1 MKTINSFAFQGVN
14 GAYSEQAGKNVFPDA
29 KSVPCSTFEEMFAC
43 VRDEEADIALVPI
56 ENSQAGR
63 VADTQRL
70 IPDSELNIIGEYFLE
85 VRHNLLVIPGTKIN
99 DIKRIHSH
107 EQGIAQC
114 RNKIIKLN
122 KEMVVAA
129 DTAGSAKKISQLNSK
144 EDAAIASALA
154 AEIYNLEIL
163 ESDFQDSQYNV
174 TRFLIMSKNKSDNE
188 SSESDLLTTLVFV
201 VRSIPASLYKCLG
214 GFASN
219 GINITKLESY
229 IHPQGFDVAQF
240 YIDFEGHPD
249 DKSVKLALEEMKF
262 FCKEIKVLGVYK
274 KSEFRK
280 KYT

>member
-1 MKTINSFAFQGVN
+1 MQTINNFAFQGIN
-14 GAYSEQAGKNVFPDA
+14 GAYSEQAGKNVFPNA
-29 KSVPCSTFEEMFAC
+29 NSVACATFEDMFTC
-43 VRDEEADIALVPI
+43 VRNQQADVALVPI

-70 IPDSELNIIGEYFLE
+70 IPDSDLYIIGEYFLE
-85 VRHNLLVIPGTKIN
+85 VRHNLLVIPGVKKS

-114 RNKIIKLN
+114 RNKIINMN
-122 KEMVVAA
+122 KEMIIAT
-129 DTAGSAKKISQLNSK
+129 DTAGSAKKISELKSK
-144 EDAAIASALA
+144 EDAAIASTLA
-154 AEIYNLEIL
+154 ADIYNLEVL
-163 ESDFQDSQYNV
+163 ENDFQDSKHNV
-174 TRFLIMSKNKSDNE
+174 TRFLLMSKKNNNINV
-188 SSESDLLTTLVFV
+188 SEKNLLTTLVFV

-249 DKSVKLALEEMKF
+249 HASVKLALEEMKF
-262 FCKEIKVLGVYK
+262 FCKEIKILGVYK
-274 KSEFRK
+274 KSKFRK
-280 KYT
+280 K

>member
-1 MKTINSFAFQGVN
+1 MKTNSFAFQGVN
-14 GAYSEQAGKNVFPDA
+14 GAYSEQAGKNVFPNA
-29 KSVPCSTFEEMFAC
+29 SSVPCATFEEMFAC
-43 VRDEEADIALVPI
+43 VRDGQADIALVPI

-70 IPDSELNIIGEYFLE
+70 IPDSDLNIIGEYFLE
-85 VRHNLLVIPGTKIN
+85 VRHNLLVIPGAKIN
-99 DIKRIHSH
+99 DVKRIHSH

-122 KEMVVAA
+122 KEMVIAA
-129 DTAGSAKKISQLNSK
+129 DTAGSAKKISELNKK

-163 ESDFQDSQYNV
+163 EENFQDAEYNV
-174 TRFLIMSKNKSDNE
+174 TRFLIMSKNKSSIE
-188 SSESDLLTTLVFV
+188 SNESDLLTTLVFV

-249 DKSVKLALEEMKF
+249 DKSVKLAFEEMKF
-262 FCKEIKVLGVYK
+262 FCKEFKVLGVYK

-280 KYT
+280 K

>member
-1 MKTINSFAFQGVN
+1 MKQIKSFAFQGVN
-14 GAYSEQAGKNVFPDA
+14 GAYSEQAGKNVFPNA
-29 KSVPCSTFEEMFAC
+29 KSVPCSTFEEMFAF
-43 VRDEEADIALVPI
+43 VREQKAEIALVPI
-56 ENSQAGR
+56 ENSKAGR

-70 IPDSELNIIGEYFLE
+70 IPDSDLNIIGEYFLE
-85 VRHNLLVIPGTKIN
+85 VKHNLLVVPGTTLN

-122 KEMVVAA
+122 KEMIVAA
-129 DTAGSAKKISQLNSK
+129 DTAGSAKKISELNSK
-144 EDAAIASALA
+144 EDAAIASELA
-154 AEIYNLEIL
+154 AKIYNLDIL
-163 ESDFQDSQYNV
+163 EKDFQDSQYNV
-174 TRFLIMSKNKSDNE
+174 TRFLIMSKTKSNLNSNE
-188 SSESDLLTTLVFV
+188 TELLTTLVFV

-249 DKSVKLALEEMKF
+249 DQSVKLALEEMKF

-274 KSEFRK
+274 KSDFRK
-280 KYT
+280 K

>member
-1 MKTINSFAFQGVN
+1 MKTNSFAFQGVN
-14 GAYSEQAGKNVFPDA
+14 GAYSEQAGKNVFPDV
-29 KSVPCSTFEEMFAC
+29 KSVPCATFEEMFAC
-43 VRDEEADIALVPI
+43 VRDGKADIALVPI

-70 IPDSELNIIGEYFLE
+70 IPDSDLNIIGEYFLE
-85 VRHNLLVIPGTKIN
+85 VRHNLLAIPGAKIN

-122 KEMVVAA
+122 KEMVIAA

-154 AEIYNLEIL
+154 AEIYNLETL
-163 ESDFQDSQYNV
+163 EGNFQDAQYNV
-174 TRFLIMSKNKSDNE
+174 TRFLIMSKNKSSIE
-188 SSESDLLTTLVFV
+188 SNESDLLTTLVFV

-249 DKSVKLALEEMKF
+249 DKSVKLAFEEMKF

-280 KYT
+280 K

>member
-1 MKTINSFAFQGVN
+1 MKKIKSFSFQGLK
-14 GAYSEQAGKNVFPDA
+14 GAYSELAGKKLYPEA
-29 KSVPCSTFEEMFAC
+29 ISLPCSTFEEMFEQ
-43 VRDEEADIALVPI
+43 VRNNRVDAAMVPI
-56 ENSQAGR
+56 ENSLAGR

-70 IPDSELNIIGEYFLE
+70 IPESNLKITSEYFLE
-85 VRHNLLVIPGTKIN
+85 INHNLMGIKGADIS

-114 RNKIIKLN
+114 RNKILNLN
-122 KEMVVAA
+122 KEMIVAA
-129 DTAGSAKKISQLNSK
+129 DTAGSAKKISKLQSK
-144 EDAAIASALA
+144 EDAAIASELA

-163 ESDFQDSQYNV
+163 EKNFQDSQNNV
-174 TRFLIMSKNKSDNE
+174 TRFLIMSKQKNEIKSDEN
-188 SSESDLLTTLVFV
+188 DLLTTLVFV

-219 GINITKLESY
+219 GVNITKLESY

-249 DKSVKLALEEMKF
+249 NHSVKLALEEMKF

-274 KSEFRK
+274 KSDFRK
-280 KYT
+280 K

>member
-1 MKTINSFAFQGVN
+1 MKTNSFAFQGVN
-14 GAYSEQAGKNVFPDA
+14 GAYSEQAGKNVFPDV
-29 KSVPCSTFEEMFAC
+29 KSVPCATFEEMFAC
-43 VRDEEADIALVPI
+43 VRDGKADIALVPI

-70 IPDSELNIIGEYFLE
+70 IPDSDLNIIGEYFLE
-85 VRHNLLVIPGTKIN
+85 VRHNLLAIPGAKIN

-114 RNKIIKLN
+114 RKKIIKLN
-122 KEMVVAA
+122 KEMVIAA

-154 AEIYNLEIL
+154 AEIYNLETL
-163 ESDFQDSQYNV
+163 EGNFQDAQYNV
-174 TRFLIMSKNKSDNE
+174 TRFLIMSKNKSSIE
-188 SSESDLLTTLVFV
+188 SNESDLLTTLVFV

-249 DKSVKLALEEMKF
+249 DKSVKLAFEEMKF

-280 KYT
+280 K